1 LSSDAQERI
10 ESIDLNLVFRKVLEN
25 CKATIDE
32 SGASITGDYL
42 PRVNGY
48 EPHFVQLF
56 QNLISNALKYR
67 GQQTPRIHVSAM
79 NESGMWRLAVADNGI
94 GIDPRYHRQI
104 FGVFKRLHDKTIPGT
119 GMGLAI
125 CQRVVERYGGRIWV
139 ESQVNQGAK
148 FYFTLPAA
156 RGAAA

>member
-1 LSSDAQERI
+1 MGARRTDASPTLEFLAAVVECSDDAIITKDLNGVVTSWNNSAERIFGYTAEEMIGQSISILAEERI

-32 SGASITGDYL
+32 SSASVTSDYL

-67 GQQTPRIHVSAM
+67 GERTPRIHFP
-79 NESGMWRLAVADNGI
+79 L
-94 GIDPRYHRQI
+94 
-104 FGVFKRLHDKTIPGT
+104 
-119 GMGLAI
+119 
-125 CQRVVERYGGRIWV
+125 
-139 ESQVNQGAK
+139 
-148 FYFTLPAA
+148 
-156 RGAAA
+156 